1 MLLLALARDSSGFLD
16 FFSFLE
22 QIELLQ
28 AIILIVGLLL
38 LVVEI
43 FVPGFGV
50 AGGTGVV
57 LLILGIFLTASSPFE
72 AMAMFVLLLVLIAI
86 VLTIVLRSAK
96 SGRLS
101 RTLILQSS
109 SKKEYGY
116 SSSNDPSALIGKTGR
131 AMTHL
136 RPAGTGEFDGKRI
149 DIVSD
154 GGFID
159 KGETVRIINAYGSRI
174 VVEAVLQPE
183 EVPDRSGS
191 EKDDRVFDDPGVNG
205 TEHK

>member
-1 MLLLALARDSSGFLD
+1 MLLAASARELGISLNI
-16 FFSFLE
+16 FSFLE

-38 LVVEI
+38 LLVEM
-43 FVPGFGV
+43 FVPGFGI
-50 AGGTGVV
+50 AGGSGVV
-57 LLILGIFLTASSPFE
+57 LLIIGIFLTASSPFE
-72 AMAMFVLLLVLIAI
+72 AMVMFVLLIVLVAV
-86 VLTIVLRSAK
+86 VLTIVLKSAK

-109 SKKEYGY
+109 SKKEEGY
-116 SSSNDPSALIGKTGR
+116 ISSNDPSALIGKTGR

-136 RPAGTGEFDGKRI
+136 RPAGTGDFEGKRI

-159 KGETVRIINAYGSRI
+159 KGETVRIINAYGSRV
-174 VVEAVLQPE
+174 VVEAVSQPE
-183 EVPDRSGS
+183 EVPVSSGS
-191 EKDDRVFDDPGVNG
+191 DE
-205 TEHK
+205 